1 MVKFTKIIAIIMSFF
16 YMLIGGNP
24 DKVMLEFVKQPTA
37 ESEYI
42 EIEIQNYSGKTVTTD
57 KSVKLEKEVDGTW
70 VEVPAVF
77 GFEEIAVQIR
87 NCKTFFLKI
96 NIVDMYGHKLESG
109 KYRISKDGIS
119 STLEFEI

>member
-1 MVKFTKIIAIIMSFF
+1 MVNFTKIIAIIMSFF

-24 DKVMLEFVKQPTA
+24 DKVMLEFVTQPTA

-70 VEVPAVF
+70 VEVPAVC

-87 NCKTFFLKI
+87 NCKTFSLKI

-119 STLEFEI
+119 TILEFEI